1 VAIFLVV
8 VFWFREKYLGAT
20 MLPVQWTQHYA
31 GMKVIV
37 SDLAVERKVKHRAV
51 AVVDVRRPNK
61 VKPIYKLK
69 RFETV
74 KPIAYMVKGV
84 GLIVHPTIYKKL
96 QEQMSN
102 SIKEQERKMFFSTF
116 GG

>member
-1 VAIFLVV
+1 MLV
-8 VFWFREKYLGAT
+8 RSAATLLPRRKET

-31 GMKVIV
+31 GTKVIV
-37 SDLAVERKVKHRAV
+37 SDLAVERKVKYRAV
-51 AVVDVRRPNK
+51 AVVVDVRRPNK

-84 GLIVHPTIYKKL
+84 GLIVHPAIYKKL

-102 SIKEQERKMFFSTF
+102 SIKEQERKMFFSML